1 MILVMQSRYVLY
13 MYMCMYMYT
22 LHVYVLSQVHCIY
35 MYMYIMCEHILYV
48 CAHVCVCVYACTVWG
63 GDE

>member
-35 MYMYIMCEHILYV
+35 MYIMCEHILYV